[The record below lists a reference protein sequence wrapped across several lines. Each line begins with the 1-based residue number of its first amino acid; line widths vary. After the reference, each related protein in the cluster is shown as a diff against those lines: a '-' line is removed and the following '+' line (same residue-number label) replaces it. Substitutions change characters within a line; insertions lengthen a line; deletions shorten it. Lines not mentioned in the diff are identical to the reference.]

1 MFESMNRRK
10 TREVRVGWVRLGGE
24 NPVVVQSMTS
34 TDTRDV
40 AATVAQI
47 RELEEEGCEI
57 IRVAVPD
64 EAAAE
69 ALREIIPQIN
79 IPLIADIHFDWRLAI
94 AALRAGAHGL
104 RINPGNIKGRENVR
118 RVIEEARVREACVRI
133 GVNAGSLEK
142 DLLKKYGWPR
152 PEALVES
159 ALRWLDFVVGDLGFE
174 NVKVSLKSS
183 DLWHTVAAYREFS
196 RRSDFPVHIGVTEA
210 GGLIPGTVKSALG
223 LGILLSEGIGDTLRV
238 SLTAPPVEEVRVAWE
253 ILKAV
258 GVRRRGPEI
267 VACPTCGR
275 CEIDLM
281 GLYQEVERRCS
292 KIKAPIKIA
301 VMGCVVNGP
310 GEAREADVGLAGGKG
325 VGLIFRR
332 GRIVRKVPE
341 RELLSAFFE
350 EVERFLEETG
360 TQSEN
365 PRN

>member
-1 MFESMNRRK
+1 MERKPRRR
-10 TREVRVGWVRLGGE
+10 TRVVQVGEVKIGGE
-24 NPVVVQSMTS
+24 HPVVVQSMTN

-47 RELEEEGCEI
+47 RELEEEGCELV
-57 IRVAVPD
+57 RVAIPD

-69 ALREIIPQIN
+69 ALRKILPQIRT
-79 IPLIADIHFDWRLAI
+79 PLIADIHFDWRLAV
-94 AALRAGAHGL
+94 AALRSGAHGL
-104 RINPGNIKGRENVR
+104 RINPGNIKGREKVR
-118 RVIEEARVREACVRI
+118 RVIEAARNSGACVRI

-142 DLLKKYGWPR
+142 DLLRKYGWPR

-183 DLWHTVAAYREFS
+183 DVWHTVAAYREFS
-196 RRSDFPVHIGVTEA
+196 RRSDFPVHLGVTEA
-210 GGLIPGTVKSALG
+210 GGLIPGTVKSALA
-223 LGILLSEGIGDTLRV
+223 LGILLAEGIGDTLRV

-253 ILKAV
+253 ILKV
-258 GVRRRGPEI
+258 TGVRRRGVEI

-275 CEIDLM
+275 CEIDLL
-281 GLYQEVERRCS
+281 GLYQEVERRLRG
-292 KIKAPIKIA
+292 IKAPIKVA

-325 VGLIFRR
+325 VGLIFRQ

-341 RELLSAFFE
+341 EELLAAFLE
-350 EVERFLEETG
+350 EVERFLAE
-360 TQSEN
+360 
-365 PRN
+365 RNR